1 MPAASFDPA
10 HTRIPPVSLNKERR
24 TVNLIRL
31 TARFG
36 RSYAG
41 EITAVIVLQL
51 VTTLATL
58 YLPDLNADIINNGVA
73 QADVDYIW
81 SVGRTMLLVAL
92 LQVAAAV
99 AAMWFASRAAMRT
112 GRDIRTAVYERVSSF
127 DSEDMAHFGTATL
140 ITRATNDVQQVQ
152 MTFLLFLN
160 FMVAAPIMAVG
171 GIIMALRQDA
181 GMSWLV
187 VTAVIVLTVVVGIIA
202 AVLMPLFK
210 RMQAKLDNING
221 LLREQIAGIRVVR
234 AFGREDYEA
243 ARFAEANQQI
253 TRLSLNI
260 GRVFVTMFPVIMLI
274 LNLATAAVLWF
285 GGHRVDQGLVEVG
298 SLTAFMQYLMQILM
312 AVMMGVFML
321 MMLPRAIVCADRV
334 EEVLTHEAGRVAG
347 GSAGAGG
354 APISKGSVRFADVS
368 YTYPGAEQP
377 VLERVS
383 FEAHPGTTTAIIGAT
398 GAGKTT
404 LVGLLPG
411 LYSPSSG
418 QVLIDATPVTAIP
431 REDLVGAVAMVP
443 QKPWLYSGTVASN
456 LRMGK
461 ADATD
466 KELWD
471 ALRIAQAD
479 FVDNLEMPIS
489 QGGTNVSG
497 GQRQRL
503 CIARMLVSDAKVYV
517 FDDSF
522 SALDALT
529 EAKLN
534 AAMRETVRDKTVIV
548 VAQKVSSIQHADQIL
563 VMEAGRIV
571 ARGTHEELLASS
583 ETYREIVDSQAEVR
597 A

>member
-1 MPAASFDPA
+1 MDLL
-10 HTRIPPVSLNKERR
+10 RV
-24 TVNLIRL
+24 

-36 RSYAG
+36 KRYSGQVAL
-41 EITAVIVLQL
+41 VIALQL
-51 VTTLATL
+51 ITTLAML

-73 QADVDYIW
+73 NADVPYIW
-81 SVGRTMLLVAL
+81 RVGAVMLVVAFVQL
-92 LQVAAAV
+92 ATAIGAT
-99 AAMWFASRAAMRT
+99 WFASKVAMNT
-112 GRDIRTAVYERVSSF
+112 GRDIRAAVYDRVSAY

-140 ITRATNDVQQVQ
+140 VTRGTNDVQQVQ
-152 MTFLLFLN
+152 MTFLLFMN

-187 VTAVIVLTVVVGIIA
+187 AVAVVILAVVVAIIA
-202 AVLMPLFK
+202 AILMPLFK
-210 RMQAKLDNING
+210 RMQKKLDAING

-243 ARFAEANQQI
+243 DRFTEANHDI

-285 GGHRVDQGLVEVG
+285 GGHRVDEGLVEVG

-321 MMLPRAIVCADRV
+321 MMLPRAIVCADRI
-334 EEVLTHEAGRVAG
+334 EEVLAHEAVEAG
-347 GSAGAGG
+347 GVGSSA
-354 APISKGSVRFADVS
+354 SKGVVRFDDIS
-368 YTYPGAEQP
+368 YTYPGAEEP
-377 VLERVS
+377 VLEHIS
-383 FEAHPGTTTAIIGAT
+383 FEARPGTTTAIIGAT
-398 GAGKTT
+398 GSGKST
-404 LVGLLPG
+404 LVGLLPR
-411 LYSPSSG
+411 LYSPTSG
-418 QVLIDATPVTAIP
+418 RVLIDDTPVTDIA
-431 REDLVGAVAMVP
+431 RADLVRAVAMVP
-443 QKPWLYSGTVASN
+443 QKPWLFSGTVASN
-456 LRMGK
+456 LRMGNP
-461 ADATD
+461 DAID
-466 KELWD
+466 EQLWA
-471 ALRIAQAD
+471 ALQTAQAG
-479 FVDNLEMPIS
+479 FVEDLDMPIA

-503 CIARMLVSDAKVYV
+503 CIARMLVADPKVYV

-522 SALDALT
+522 SALDATT

-534 AAMRETVRDKTVIV
+534 AAMRETGSDKTVIV
-548 VAQKVSSIQHADQIL
+548 VAQKVASIRHADQIL

-571 ARGTHEELLASS
+571 AKGTHAELLETS
-583 ETYREIVDSQAEVR
+583 ETYREIEHSQAEVD